1 MVMKTKLSLI
11 VAVSENL
18 GIGEAGKIPWMLRKE
33 MAHFAKMTTLS
44 SDNGKHNAVIMG
56 RKTWESIPEKFRPLK
71 GRTNIVLSR
80 STDTKY
86 PPGVVKCSSFQEALE
101 ILGKPP
107 LIENI
112 ENVWIIGG
120 SSVYE
125 EAMRH
130 EKCHR
135 IYITWIKKEFNC
147 DTFFPKLPENFKE
160 TIDENVPLGMQEEN
174 GIQYEYKVYERK
186 ASKSE

>member
-1 MVMKTKLSLI
+1 MKIKLSLI
-11 VAVSENL
+11 VAASENL
-18 GIGEAGKIPWMLRKE
+18 GIGVQGKIPWMLKKE
-33 MAHFAKMTTLS
+33 MQHFTKMTSLS
-44 SDNGKHNAVIMG
+44 KDSGKHNAVIMG

-71 GRTNIVLSR
+71 GRINIVLSR
-80 STDTKY
+80 SEDNKY
-86 PPGVVKCSSFQEALE
+86 PPDVVMCNSFEEALE
-101 ILGKPP
+101 ILDKPP
-107 LIENI
+107 LVENI

-130 EKCHR
+130 DQCHR

-147 DTFFPKLPENFKE
+147 DTFFPKLPENFEE
-160 TIDENVPLGMQEEN
+160 TMDENVPLGIQEEN

-186 ASKSE
+186 SVKSE